1 MIINLIKNHKMFVII
16 INDNYIY
23 KIRKLPFETD
33 ENTYKR
39 GWFIIKNYNSFEY
52 DELISRSIIYLN
64 ENKNKMKYL

>member
-1 MIINLIKNHKMFVII
+1 MFVII

-23 KIRKLPFETD
+23 KINKLPFETD

-39 GWFIIKNYNSFEY
+39 GWFIIKNYSLYDY

-64 ENKNKMKYL
+64 ENKNKMKY

>member
-1 MIINLIKNHKMFVII
+1 MFVII

-23 KIRKLPFETD
+23 KIRKLPYETD

-39 GWFIIKNYNSFEY
+39 GWFIIKNYSSYDY

-64 ENKNKMKYL
+64 ENKNNLRFSF

>member
-1 MIINLIKNHKMFVII
+1 VII

-23 KIRKLPFETD
+23 KINKLPFETD

-39 GWFIIKNYNSFEY
+39 GWFIIKNYSLYDY

-64 ENKNKMKYL
+64 ENKNKMKY

>member
-1 MIINLIKNHKMFVII
+1 MFIII

-23 KIRKLPFETD
+23 KIQKLPFETD

-39 GWFIIKNYNSFEY
+39 GWYIIKNYSSYDY

-64 ENKNKMKYL
+64 EYKNKMIY

>member
-1 MIINLIKNHKMFVII
+1 MFVII

-23 KIRKLPFETD
+23 KIQKLPFETD

-39 GWFIIKNYNSFEY
+39 GWYIIKNYSSYDY

-64 ENKNKMKYL
+64 EYKNKMIY

>member
-1 MIINLIKNHKMFVII
+1 MFVII

-33 ENTYKR
+33 ENTYRR
-39 GWFIIKNYNSFEY
+39 GWFIIKNFNSFEY

-64 ENKNKMKYL
+64 EYKNKMKYY